1 MVVLLFLLSVTV
13 FVLFNL
19 LPGDPAR
26 LTCGKACTPQIIE
39 ANRHRLGLDQP
50 VLTQYTNF
58 VKGIFF
64 GRTFSEDSPEPI
76 ICHAPCLGY
85 SYNRHQQVLAAIADA
100 APVTFWLAVGAFLI
114 WIVVGISMGI
124 LAALNRGSWVDRTI
138 MGISLIGYSMPSFF
152 IGLLLIFFVIIRF
165 NWLPFPSYVSPFDN
179 PIQFLQTMILPW
191 IVLAVLNA
199 AFYMR
204 LTRNQVL
211 EVFGDDYIRT
221 ARAKGLPE
229 RVVVVK
235 HALRAGLT
243 PIVTAA
249 TFFAVVAA
257 MIAPHELMFPATA
270 AFAATAC
277 ASAAGACVTAWLSSI
292 ASSAAIDAGDET
304 PARAKNPFS
313 FSTARS
319 TRFRAASSEI
329 SNCSPTSRK
338 LRFSK

>member
-1 MVVLLFLLSVTV
+1 MVAYLVRRMLGMVVLLFLLSVTV

-26 LTCGKACTPQIIE
+26 LTCGRACTPAIIE

-76 ICHAPCLGY
+76 HCKAPCLGY
-85 SYNRHQQVLAAIADA
+85 SYNRHEQVLQAIADA
-100 APVTFWLAVGAFLI
+100 APVTFWLAIGAFII

-124 LAALNRGSWVDRTI
+124 VAALNRGSWVDRTI

-152 IGLLLIFFVIIRF
+152 IGLLLIFFVIIRLQ
-165 NWLPFPSYVSPFDN
+165 WLPFPNYVSPFDN

-249 TFFAVVAA
+249 GLDLAYLLGGAIISENIFSLPGLGSLAVGSVLNSDLPL
-257 MIAPHELMFPATA
+257 ITGITL
-270 AFAATAC
+270 
-277 ASAAGACVTAWLSSI
+277 VTATIIIFANLVVDMLY
-292 ASSAAIDAGDET
+292 AVIDPRVRVG
-304 PARAKNPFS
+304 
-313 FSTARS
+313 
-319 TRFRAASSEI
+319 
-329 SNCSPTSRK
+329 
-338 LRFSK
+338 

>member
-1 MVVLLFLLSVTV
+1 MVAYLVRRVLGMAVLLFLLSVSV

-26 LTCGKACTPQIIE
+26 LTCGKACTPAIIA

-64 GRTFSEDSPEPI
+64 GRTFSEDSPQPI
-76 ICHAPCLGY
+76 ICKAPCLGY
-85 SYNRHQQVLAAIADA
+85 SYNRHEQVLQLITDA
-100 APVTFWLAVGAFLI
+100 APVTFWLAIGAFII

-124 LAALNRGSWVDRTI
+124 VAALNRGTWVDRTI

-152 IGLLLIFFVIIRF
+152 IGLLLIFFVIIKL
-165 NWLPFPSYVSPFDN
+165 NWLPFPAYVSPVDN
-179 PIQFLQTMILPW
+179 PIGFLQTMILPW

-249 TFFAVVAA
+249 GLDLAYLLGGAIISENIFSLPGLGSLAVGSVLNSDLPL
-257 MIAPHELMFPATA
+257 ITGITL
-270 AFAATAC
+270 
-277 ASAAGACVTAWLSSI
+277 VTATIIIFANLVVDLLY
-292 ASSAAIDAGDET
+292 AVIDPRVRVG
-304 PARAKNPFS
+304 
-313 FSTARS
+313 
-319 TRFRAASSEI
+319 
-329 SNCSPTSRK
+329 
-338 LRFSK
+338 

>member
-1 MVVLLFLLSVTV
+1 MFAYLVRRVLGMVVLLFLLSVTV

-26 LTCGKACTPQIIE
+26 LTCGKACTPQIIA

-50 VLTQYTNF
+50 VVTQYTNF

-85 SYNRHQQVLAAIADA
+85 SYNRHEQVLHAIATA
-100 APVTFWLAVGAFLI
+100 APVTFWLAIGAFII

-124 LAALNRGSWVDRTI
+124 VAALNRGSWVDRTI

-152 IGLLLIFFVIIRF
+152 IGLLLIFFVIIRLQ
-165 NWLPFPSYVSPFDN
+165 WLPFPSYVSPFDN

-249 TFFAVVAA
+249 GLDLAYLLGGAIISENIFSLPGLGSLAVGSVLNSDLPL
-257 MIAPHELMFPATA
+257 ITGITL
-270 AFAATAC
+270 
-277 ASAAGACVTAWLSSI
+277 VTATIIIFANLVVDLLY
-292 ASSAAIDAGDET
+292 AVIDPRVRVG
-304 PARAKNPFS
+304 
-313 FSTARS
+313 
-319 TRFRAASSEI
+319 
-329 SNCSPTSRK
+329 
-338 LRFSK
+338 

>member
-1 MVVLLFLLSVTV
+1 MVAYLVRRVLGMVVLLFLLSVTV

-26 LTCGKACTPQIIE
+26 LTCGRACTPAIIE

-76 ICHAPCLGY
+76 DCKAPCLGY
-85 SYNRHQQVLAAIADA
+85 SYNRHEQVLQAIADA
-100 APVTFWLAVGAFLI
+100 APVTFWLAVGAFII

-124 LAALNRGSWVDRTI
+124 VAALNRGSWVDRTI

-152 IGLLLIFFVIIRF
+152 IGLLLIFFVIIRLQ
-165 NWLPFPSYVSPFDN
+165 WLPFPNYVSPFDN

-249 TFFAVVAA
+249 GLDLAYLLGGAIISENIFSLPGLGSLAVGSVLNSDLPL
-257 MIAPHELMFPATA
+257 ITGITL
-270 AFAATAC
+270 
-277 ASAAGACVTAWLSSI
+277 VTATIIIFANLVVDMLY
-292 ASSAAIDAGDET
+292 AVIDPRVRVG
-304 PARAKNPFS
+304 
-313 FSTARS
+313 
-319 TRFRAASSEI
+319 
-329 SNCSPTSRK
+329 
-338 LRFSK
+338 